1 MVEVLDILFPIAV
14 IYLLVRHEVRLRK
27 LKRMYENTCI
37 ELMELRKKME
47 T

>member
-14 IYLLVRHEVRLRK
+14 VYLLVRHEVRIRK
-27 LKRMYENTCI
+27 IKRMYENTCI
-37 ELMELRKKME
+37 ELQALRKKME